1 MKNLIIG
8 ILTIGLVVASYVL
21 VKDNFRPLRD
31 KGETTR
37 IIRGDLTLPI
47 SATGQLRPVRE
58 ISIKSEASGEV
69 VEIPYEG
76 GTRVPEGTLLFRLDK
91 AEEERNFER
100 ARADVSVAEAR
111 LEDARI
117 ALRLAEGPELADA
130 QARVAQLE
138 AQVDQA
144 RFNKKRTDELEPHMK
159 REDEIVL
166 RDTSLRSA
174 LAQLESAKAARQR
187 VELSI
192 PRAGEMVRQA
202 EAALEIAKANLADAE
217 RRLRK
222 TDIVAPLG
230 GILASVST
238 QIGEV
243 IQGGKFT
250 NFGGTELGKFLDMSK
265 IVVRAEVDEADIGR
279 VLDIT
284 PDWARPGHD
293 ASVVPPADFEAAA
306 ATMEHLPKIRVE
318 AFPDDEFVGIIERVF
333 PLPRTISN
341 VVTYQVDVVV
351 VGENRGKLLPG
362 MRADVTFVSEHIENV
377 VLCPNEA
384 IREGP
389 NGKLGVMTPPPDP
402 TAPEAAPVFVACDVG
417 ISNGSLSVIRSG
429 VKEGDE
435 VYIKLPRADTRRK
448 N

>member
-8 ILTIGLVVASYVL
+8 ILTLGLVVASYVL

-31 KGETTR
+31 KGELTR

-47 SATGQLRPVRE
+47 SATGQIRPVRE

-69 VEIPYEG
+69 VEIPFEG

-100 ARADVSVAEAR
+100 ARADVNVSKAR
-111 LEDARI
+111 LEDAHI
-117 ALRLAEGPELADA
+117 AKRLAEGPELSDA
-130 QARVAQLE
+130 RARVEQLQ

-144 RFNKKRTDELEPHMK
+144 KFNKERTDGLEPHMK

-166 RDTSLRSA
+166 RDTALRSA
-174 LAQLESAKAARQR
+174 LAQLESAKAALER

-192 PRAGEMVRQA
+192 PRAQTMIEQA
-202 EAALEIAKANLADAE
+202 EAALEISKTVLADAE

-222 TDIVAPLG
+222 TDIVAPLD
-230 GILASVST
+230 GILAAVST

-265 IVVRAEVDEADIGR
+265 VVVRAEVDEADIGR
-279 VLDIT
+279 VLEIT
-284 PDWARPGHD
+284 PEWAQPGHEI
-293 ASVVPPADFEAAA
+293 SVVPPADFEAAA
-306 ATMEHLPKIRVE
+306 AAMPHLPKIRVE
-318 AFPDDEFVGIIERVF
+318 AFPDEQFSGIIERVF
-333 PLPRTISN
+333 PLPRSISN

-351 VGENRGKLLPG
+351 VGGNRGKLLPG
-362 MRADVTFVSEHIENV
+362 MRADVTFVSEHIEDV

-389 NGKLGVMTPPPDP
+389 SGKLGVMVPPTNPGD
-402 TAPEAAPVFVACDVG
+402 PEAVPVFVACEVG
-417 ISNGSLSVIRSG
+417 ISNGSFSVIRSG
-429 VKEGDE
+429 VKEDDE
-435 VYIKLPRADTRRK
+435 VYIKLPRADTRKK